1 MKKYASGIVLPEL
14 EPLLE
19 LTERVGSNPLLTQAS
34 TGNTSIKLDGVLWI
48 KASGRWMADAL
59 QDDILIPLDLAE
71 VRECLRQG
79 GDPAARHPAA
89 SVETAMHAL
98 LPHRVVVHVHCV
110 NTIAWAIREDGPVH
124 LRYRLGNLPWQWI
137 RYVPSGIPLAMEMV
151 RALSSRPKT
160 DVFVMGNHGLVVA
173 GENAEAVQT
182 LLDEVTRCLAIPPRP
197 APPADRASLLALCQ
211 DSRWALPCDEGL
223 HALGTDAIS
232 RDTIEGGL
240 LYPCQALFFG
250 PAQEKRLFQ
259 IVGGRGVVVS
269 RSITPAELA
278 MLSGLVQVLQRVRAY
293 APLRYLTDAELARLS
308 GRAAGRYRELASADR
323 SRAPALR

>member
-1 MKKYASGIVLPEL
+1 MKKYASGTVPHEL
-14 EPLLE
+14 QPLLE
-19 LTERVGSNPLLTQAS
+19 LTQRVGSNSLLTQAS
-34 TGNTSIKLDGVLWI
+34 TGNTSMKLNGVLWI

-71 VRECLRQG
+71 VRGWLRQG
-79 GDPAARHPAA
+79 NDPAERHPEA
-89 SVETAMHAL
+89 SVETAMHAV
-98 LPHRVVVHVHCV
+98 LPHRVVLHVHCI

-124 LRYRLGNLPWQWI
+124 LRYRLGDLPGQWI
-137 RYVPSGIPLAMEMV
+137 RYGPSGVPLAMEMA
-151 RALSSRPKT
+151 RSLSSRPKT

-173 GENAEAVQT
+173 GENAESVQT
-182 LLDEVTRCLAIPPRP
+182 LLDEVIRCLAIPPRL
-197 APPADRASLLALCQ
+197 APPADRESLLALCQ

-232 RDTIEGGL
+232 RDAIQGGL

-293 APLRYLTDAELARLS
+293 APLRYLTAAEVARLS
-308 GRAAGRYRELASADR
+308 GRGAGRYRELASAGR
-323 SRAPALR
+323 SRAAALR